1 MYLLTWMKKGSGLFD
16 VTMGAFRG
24 AELCELVGTLLLH
37 KLSQKYDK
45 NNITSHGDDGLTV
58 FKNISFQNQ
67 KILKKFS
74 KIA

>member
-16 VTMGAFRG
+16 VTMGAFGG

-45 NNITSHGDDGLTV
+45 NNIASHGDDGLTV

-74 KIA
+74 KIV